1 MKELDEIRAK
11 LTVLA
16 AKIAELTVRERLLM
30 MFTIIAAISML
41 WHTMFMAPLTL
52 RADQSR
58 VDLSAINE
66 RIAVANTSLQ
76 EQVLQLTAGSTQDR
90 ARIAMLQK
98 RIEEINSTLGN
109 YLGELIDPGEMAE
122 LLEGVLRE
130 HSSISMV
137 RIGNIPPEILSAS
150 EKENATILY
159 RHGLEIEVEATF
171 AACLEYLEAI
181 ESLPWRLYWQVLDLE
196 VIDYPLNR
204 IRIEVSTLSLNEEW
218 IGA

>member
-1 MKELDEIRAK
+1 
-11 LTVLA
+11 
-16 AKIAELTVRERLLM
+16 
-30 MFTIIAAISML
+30 ML
-41 WHTMFMAPLTL
+41 MAPLTL

-58 VDLSAINE
+58 VDLSAINA
-66 RIAVANTSLQ
+66 RILAANTSLQ
-76 EQVLQLTAGSTQDR
+76 EQVLQLTSGSTQDR

-109 YLGELIDPGEMAE
+109 YLGELIDPAEMAE

-130 HSSISMV
+130 QSSISVV
-137 RIGNIPPEILSAS
+137 RIGNIPPELLAAS
-150 EKENATILY
+150 EKEGATILY
-159 RHGLEIEVEATF
+159 RHGLEIEVEGTF
-171 AACLEYLEAI
+171 AACLEYIEAI

-204 IRIEVSTLSLNEEW
+204 MRIEVSTLSLNEEW